1 MSSEFQTQSKQ
12 ILDAINSEIVG
23 TNIFPKEL
31 CCIISDYSISFYT
44 VVKCPDNKVSLS
56 NNVYLSS
63 SDFTQE
69 MKYIKIEI
77 KKVEQNVKHKYSTSE
92 DFNGVLT
99 KNTQILTKFIEK
111 KKH

>member
-31 CCIISDYSISFYT
+31 CCIISDYSICFYT

-56 NNVYLSS
+56 NNVYLSG

-69 MKYIKIEI
+69 MKYIKIDKYVYNVCCDLRLYPNEI
-77 KKVEQNVKHKYSTSE
+77 ALNGCQRENLKINIGVK
-92 DFNGVLT
+92 
-99 KNTQILTKFIEK
+99 IPI
-111 KKH
+111 